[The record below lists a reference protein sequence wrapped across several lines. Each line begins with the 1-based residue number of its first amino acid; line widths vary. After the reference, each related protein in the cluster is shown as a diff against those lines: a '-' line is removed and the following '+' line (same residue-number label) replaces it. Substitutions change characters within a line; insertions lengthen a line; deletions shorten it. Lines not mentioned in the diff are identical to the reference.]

1 MHNIYDNNENDN
13 VGDCPRPHQ
22 DRLMID
28 TLMNGMDN
36 LYSYYTVS
44 SPSSVARIAESWWWI
59 DYQILIF
66 TFGRY
71 YNAAARLNKYYFKQL
86 IL

>member
-44 SPSSVARIAESWWWI
+44 SPSSVARI
-59 DYQILIF
+59 DCRVLVMD
-66 TFGRY
+66 
-71 YNAAARLNKYYFKQL
+71 RLSDFDFYL
-86 IL
+86 WSLL

>member
-13 VGDCPRPHQ
+13 VGDCLRPHQ

-36 LYSYYTVS
+36 LYSYYTVY
-44 SPSSVARIAESWWWI
+44 PSSIARIAESWWV
-59 DYQILIF
+59 DQQILIL
-66 TFGRY
+66 TFGRYY
-71 YNAAARLNKYYFKQL
+71 YNAAARLNEYFKQL
-86 IL
+86 ILQ

>member
-36 LYSYYTVS
+36 LYSYYTVY
-44 SPSSVARIAESWWWI
+44 PSSIARIAESWWV
-59 DYQILIF
+59 D
-66 TFGRY
+66 
-71 YNAAARLNKYYFKQL
+71 
-86 IL
+86 

>member
-44 SPSSVARIAESWWWI
+44 SPSSVARIAESW
-59 DYQILIF
+59 
-66 TFGRY
+66 
-71 YNAAARLNKYYFKQL
+71 
-86 IL
+86 